1 MAVRKIINM
10 KGLAVLIIMVT
21 IFGLP
26 LGGLA
31 ADYSD
36 IDGHYAESHIKS
48 WLQQGLAGGY
58 PDGTFRPGNPVSR
71 AEFANF
77 IKRAYTIPDAPAGAK
92 FSDLPA
98 DTWFFSGVASVI
110 NAGLMGG
117 YPDGSFRPGNSI
129 TRQEAAVVLN
139 KLLGLKEE
147 KGFSGFTDK
156 EDIAKWAAD
165 AVQAVSAAGLMGGYP
180 DETFRPQNAIN
191 RAEAIVILDLGLD
204 YKETKKVAE
213 TVFDKPGIFGPEEGV
228 QTITGNV
235 TVKADGVTLRNVVIA
250 GNLLL
255 HEAIGN
261 GDVTL
266 KNVRVSGETKVE
278 GGGAHSVTLED
289 CTLPSITV
297 SKEGVRVVASGNTTV
312 TTTTLESGAV
322 LVSATTTGAGFEA
335 VTVSQVV
342 PPGAK
347 ISLAGQFEQVIV
359 ASAGVEVEVKE
370 GNINTI
376 TIESEAKITG
386 QGTIT
391 TANIKVSG
399 VEIAQNP
406 TNTNV
411 DSGISASVG
420 GQTVTST
427 SQGSTIQDSDGGGGD
442 DTPSIISVSAIS
454 VSPATMTLAAG
465 GATGTISV
473 VITPDNATNK
483 TVSWSSSNSNVA
495 TVVNGIVTPVMEGTA
510 TITATS
516 VADGTKY
523 ATCAVTVVSSG
534 DFIPGE
540 GGSLPAFTPFTP
552 DAGKIGGLYVTEN
565 QRVKDLF
572 FGSIK
577 SNIDMK
583 FLPPSNFGATGYT
596 LQYSDDD
603 GSSWSNYSDVSTS
616 NDGQDNFSLTNIG
629 GNYQYRL
636 LVNGGPCDGY
646 TSNVV
651 EADLSTVDARFT
663 GWSLDESVHISP
675 EGIMVPFVGRGLEAS
690 FTVTRYVYDDST
702 EVYTDENM
710 TYQWYRVNPA
720 SYEMSA
726 INGATNLTH
735 ITTEEDVGYHLLIRA
750 TGDNINVGGF
760 MQILASGGI
769 VIPNKAF
776 ISNITDSGFTLNL
789 HKAINNLEIED
800 LILDDYNGDE
810 VVITSVTKGPNDAIY
825 HIEANINA
833 TVSPFWLRNNSRFWR
848 IVSEVAGG
856 HMMMEGIEISPQ

>member
-1 MAVRKIINM
+1 M
-10 KGLAVLIIMVT
+10 
-21 IFGLP
+21 
-26 LGGLA
+26 
-31 ADYSD
+31 
-36 IDGHYAESHIKS
+36 
-48 WLQQGLAGGY
+48 
-58 PDGTFRPGNPVSR
+58 
-71 AEFANF
+71 
-77 IKRAYTIPDAPAGAK
+77 
-92 FSDLPA
+92 
-98 DTWFFSGVASVI
+98 
-110 NAGLMGG
+110 
-117 YPDGSFRPGNSI
+117 
-129 TRQEAAVVLN
+129 
-139 KLLGLKEE
+139 
-147 KGFSGFTDK
+147 
-156 EDIAKWAAD
+156 
-165 AVQAVSAAGLMGGYP
+165 
-180 DETFRPQNAIN
+180 
-191 RAEAIVILDLGLD
+191 
-204 YKETKKVAE
+204 
-213 TVFDKPGIFGPEEGV
+213 
-228 QTITGNV
+228 

-465 GATGTISV
+465 GATGHISV

-516 VADGTKY
+516 VADGT
-523 ATCAVTVVSSG
+523 
-534 DFIPGE
+534 
-540 GGSLPAFTPFTP
+540 
-552 DAGKIGGLYVTEN
+552 N
-565 QRVKDLF
+565 
-572 FGSIK
+572 
-577 SNIDMK
+577 M
-583 FLPPSNFGATGYT
+583 PPV
-596 LQYSDDD
+596 Q
-603 GSSWSNYSDVSTS
+603 
-616 NDGQDNFSLTNIG
+616 
-629 GNYQYRL
+629 
-636 LVNGGPCDGY
+636 
-646 TSNVV
+646 
-651 EADLSTVDARFT
+651 
-663 GWSLDESVHISP
+663 
-675 EGIMVPFVGRGLEAS
+675 
-690 FTVTRYVYDDST
+690 
-702 EVYTDENM
+702 
-710 TYQWYRVNPA
+710 
-720 SYEMSA
+720 
-726 INGATNLTH
+726 
-735 ITTEEDVGYHLLIRA
+735 
-750 TGDNINVGGF
+750 
-760 MQILASGGI
+760 
-769 VIPNKAF
+769 
-776 ISNITDSGFTLNL
+776 
-789 HKAINNLEIED
+789 
-800 LILDDYNGDE
+800 
-810 VVITSVTKGPNDAIY
+810 
-825 HIEANINA
+825 
-833 TVSPFWLRNNSRFWR
+833 
-848 IVSEVAGG
+848 
-856 HMMMEGIEISPQ
+856 